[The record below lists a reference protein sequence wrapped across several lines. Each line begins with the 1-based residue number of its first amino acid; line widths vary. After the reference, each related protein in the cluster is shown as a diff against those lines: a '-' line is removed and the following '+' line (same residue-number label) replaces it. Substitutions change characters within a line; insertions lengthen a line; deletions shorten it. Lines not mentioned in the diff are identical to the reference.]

1 MARNTITL
9 EKEIE
14 QKAIRSADQQFGC
27 IQLKMYEQFWPD
39 RLVLMQ
45 GGRAIFVEFK
55 RPGGRLSQ
63 GQKIQFERIREQGFE
78 VFVVYSVDEYLQVL
92 STVRSQNDS
101 IK

>member
-1 MARNTITL
+1 MARNTIML
-9 EKEIE
+9 EREIE
-14 QKAIRSADQQFGC
+14 QKAIRLAGQQLGC

-45 GGRAIFVEFK
+45 GGRIIFVEFK

-78 VFVVYSVDEYLQVL
+78 VFVVYSVEEYLRVL
-92 STVRSQNDS
+92 STVRSR
-101 IK
+101 